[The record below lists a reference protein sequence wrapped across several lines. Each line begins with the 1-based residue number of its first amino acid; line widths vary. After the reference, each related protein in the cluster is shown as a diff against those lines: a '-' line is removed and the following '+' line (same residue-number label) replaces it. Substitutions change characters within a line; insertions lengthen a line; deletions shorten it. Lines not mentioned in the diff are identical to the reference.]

1 MQLNLPPQP
10 VAYCFINAY
19 KKCEKQSRS
28 GISTDLLGMFILYV
42 GVLLCFV
49 SAREQLYYFP
59 SLVLQRQW
67 INASWAP
74 QSCRLCPS
82 RVYTGR
88 QRTRAQSII
97 SYLTLSCLLCQG
109 RSTGQARLVSGL
121 LCQRQAWLP
130 RVSLNKLHPSLHR
143 RTGNRVITQSKHR
156 SLFYYLHNQGH
167 TNQLNYQS
175 SRTFS

>member
-1 MQLNLPPQP
+1 
-10 VAYCFINAY
+10 
-19 KKCEKQSRS
+19 
-28 GISTDLLGMFILYV
+28 MFILCLCWCFALFRFNWGAV
-42 GVLLCFV
+42 VLFSLFGTFRGGELMLLGAHGPEGSAPPV
-49 SAREQLYYFP
+49 SAQG
-59 SLVLQRQW
+59 
-67 INASWAP
+67 AS
-74 QSCRLCPS
+74 
-82 RVYTGR
+82 
-88 QRTRAQSII
+88 TRAQSII

-109 RSTGQARLVSGL
+109 RSAGQARLVSGL

-130 RVSLNKLHPSLHR
+130 RVSLNKLHPSLRR